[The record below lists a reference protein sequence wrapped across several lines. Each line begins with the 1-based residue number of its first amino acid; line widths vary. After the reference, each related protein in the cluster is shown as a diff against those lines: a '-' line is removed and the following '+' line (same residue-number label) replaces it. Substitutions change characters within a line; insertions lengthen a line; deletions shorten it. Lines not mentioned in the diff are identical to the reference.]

1 MDDLVRKRTLPASA
15 GGPEVSIQF
24 AARRGE
30 AQQGFLDDDLDGL
43 PDAWEQGAIRPG
55 GLDLKVLGCKP
66 GRQDVIVEIERF
78 DNVDLPLLETS
89 VGVTV
94 RYFASLP
101 VANPD
106 GSRGIAVHPIYRPPT
121 PHADYDNVLNQFDER
136 FPSRAHRGVVHSGFF
151 AVKGEPGFADALL
164 MGDRGKFRVDPNVH
178 DVMTHEFGHELGL
191 PHDAF
196 QPHNCPIYNSV
207 MSYTYIEGA
216 GHRLDRL
223 FYSEGALSSLV
234 LNERHLSERLPFPL
248 RKVQFLAMTP
258 YQYRLKPSADGHST
272 LIDWNWNGILGEEN
286 VVADINYDWGTEIGH
301 EYDVGRAD
309 AAPVLV
315 THGEPK
321 QGRLLLFLPRK
332 GALHLREW
340 LGTDVDNDGARW
352 SPEIV
357 VEPAGVVGDPT
368 AAYARGATWVAYR
381 MADRVMLRRIVPGG
395 DHPRIGSAIAVP
407 GGVGEPTLASFG
419 GGLALLLWRSP
430 DRPIGLRLIDIAGP
444 EPRFGREEESDFAS
458 AVPVAAV
465 AVRDGETP
473 ALCVGLVEPK
483 DPEHRS
489 WTEVRRFVRTTAG
502 RWRESRREWV
512 NGEVPGRDGATP
524 FAVHAAHRMSL
535 LWRPEAGFGARG
547 RLYHFSGNETTA
559 DRPWSN
565 QYITMQAAV
574 RETGTGWFSRRYLL
588 PTGSSASAP
597 GACWFRDDIAYAVR
611 VHDDK
616 PEHNDVVKLGF
627 YGSGALPEPMSD
639 FNDVAFIER
648 VGLSH
653 SITVVTPQ
661 TEAATL
667 DLPGPIPPKR

>member
-1 MDDLVRKRTLPASA
+1 
-15 GGPEVSIQF
+15 
-24 AARRGE
+24 
-30 AQQGFLDDDLDGL
+30 
-43 PDAWEQGAIRPG
+43 
-55 GLDLKVLGCKP
+55 
-66 GRQDVIVEIERF
+66 
-78 DNVDLPLLETS
+78 
-89 VGVTV
+89 
-94 RYFASLP
+94 
-101 VANPD
+101 
-106 GSRGIAVHPIYRPPT
+106 
-121 PHADYDNVLNQFDER
+121 
-136 FPSRAHRGVVHSGFF
+136 
-151 AVKGEPGFADALL
+151 
-164 MGDRGKFRVDPNVH
+164 
-178 DVMTHEFGHELGL
+178 MTHEFGHELGL

-216 GHRLDRL
+216 GHRLDL
-223 FYSEGALSSLV
+223 AVYSEGALSSLV

-258 YQYRLKPSADGHST
+258 YQYRLKPSPDGHST

-321 QGRLLLFLPRK
+321 QGRLLLFLPRR

-444 EPRFGREEESDFAS
+444 EPRFGREEESGFAS

-465 AVRDGETP
+465 EARDGETP
-473 ALCVGLVEPK
+473 ALCVGLVEPT
-483 DPEHRS
+483 DPDHRS
-489 WTEVRRFVRTTAG
+489 WTEVRRFVHTPAG

-535 LWRPEAGFGARG
+535 LWRREAGLRASGTRPALPLQRERDDRRSALVKPIHHDAG
-547 RLYHFSGNETTA
+547 RCPRNRHRLVLA
-559 DRPWSN
+559 PL
-565 QYITMQAAV
+565 
-574 RETGTGWFSRRYLL
+574 LL
-588 PTGSSASAP
+588 PAASSASAARSVLVP
-597 GACWFRDDIAYAVR
+597 RRYRLRRPRAR
-611 VHDDK
+611 
-616 PEHNDVVKLGF
+616 
-627 YGSGALPEPMSD
+627 
-639 FNDVAFIER
+639 
-648 VGLSH
+648 
-653 SITVVTPQ
+653 
-661 TEAATL
+661 
-667 DLPGPIPPKR
+667 